1 MVRDR
6 WKLIK
11 KIGHG
16 AFGEIF
22 SARNLLTGEVVAIKF
37 EKVGDRE
44 VLKLEVA
51 VLKKLQSCPYVV
63 RFISCGRHRDY
74 NYMVMELLGENISEL
89 RRCQPNGRFSMLT
102 SLKLS
107 IWMLRAIERVH
118 ELGFLHR
125 DIKPSNYAMGLN
137 QNKRSAIY
145 LIDFGLARR
154 FVLPNGQVR
163 APRETAGFRGTARY
177 ASINS
182 HLSKDLGQRDDLWSL
197 LYVMIEFVKGQLPWR
212 RIRDKDAVG
221 ELKKKYLG
229 PNLVADMPIE
239 FLHFMQHLQTL
250 K

>member
-1 MVRDR
+1 MSSSTGAPAGSSHPQVTNSALSRPSGPSGRPGSGIGPTSSPSPNGSAIVGTSNQAPGGGLSITGPWSLVRDR

-89 RRCQPNGRFSMLT
+89 RRAQPNGRFSMLT

-154 FVLPNGQVR
+154 FILPNGTVR
-163 APRETAGFRGTARY
+163 NR
-177 ASINS
+177 
-182 HLSKDLGQRDDLWSL
+182 
-197 LYVMIEFVKGQLPWR
+197 
-212 RIRDKDAVG
+212 
-221 ELKKKYLG
+221 
-229 PNLVADMPIE
+229 
-239 FLHFMQHLQTL
+239 
-250 K
+250 